1 MSTEITATPEQTE
14 EIHYCSVHPERETS
28 LRCNKCGHYMCA
40 ECAVPTPVGYRCKQC
55 VRGVEDKFFNA
66 TLADYVIVFA
76 VSAALSA
83 LAAAVARLIGLPLLF
98 AIILGLPLGGLISE
112 ICVRALQR
120 RRGRYTGE
128 ICTAGI
134 VIGGLIG
141 LGIAVL
147 SRVSGGALSV
157 IPLELIFQ
165 AMFSQLGPL
174 LLIGLA
180 AFAAFGRFRMRR

>member
-1 MSTEITATPEQTE
+1 MSTEITTTPEHTE
-14 EIHYCSVHPERETS
+14 EIHYCAVHLDRETS
-28 LRCNKCGHYMCA
+28 LRCNKCGRYMCSD
-40 ECAVPTPVGYRCKQC
+40 CAVPTPVGYRCKEC

-66 TLADYVIVFA
+66 TLADYAIVFT
-76 VSAALSA
+76 VSAVI
-83 LAAAVARLIGLPLLF
+83 AAVAAGIARLIGLPLLF

-112 ICVRALQR
+112 ICVRALR
-120 RRGRYTGE
+120 RKRGRYTGE

-134 VIGGLIG
+134 VVGGLIG
-141 LGIAVL
+141 LAIAVL
-147 SRVSGGALSV
+147 SRVSGAAISS

-165 AMFSQLGPL
+165 AMFSQFGPL